1 MTPIITPFV
10 RGGREF
16 EAILTDRTC
25 SIKDTEE
32 DSRFGLRYKFIVKTI
47 TINVD
52 ESPSVRIDFAYGL
65 ESPTGEL
72 VEKQT
77 GSWSFSGDH
86 PDLQD
91 MIDAYGESFMKSCVN
106 GFIKHFMKSNPLY
119 TELESEFSP
128 LFDDD
133 GNVIAEN
140 ED

>member
-1 MTPIITPFV
+1 MEPITIPFT
-10 RGGREF
+10 RGSRQF
-16 EAILTDRTC
+16 QATISDRTC
-25 SIKDTEE
+25 KIKDLQA
-32 DSRFGLRYKFIVKTI
+32 DSRFGLNYKFIVKKI

-52 ESPSVRIDFAYGL
+52 ENPTVRIDFENGL
-65 ESPTGEL
+65 ESPAGEL

-86 PDLQD
+86 QDLQD

-106 GFIKHFMKSNPLY
+106 GFIKHFMKNNSLY
-119 TELESEFSP
+119 TELESGFAP
-128 LFDDD
+128 VFDDD